1 MTDDTETFEG
11 TPPDA
16 EDQDQLADGPD
27 PGYDDIP
34 DDDDDETPLADE
46 DTDAED
52 DQVDDD
58 TELAQ
63 PPDGDEART
72 VPDAPE

>member
-1 MTDDTETFEG
+1 MTDETFEG

-27 PGYDDIP
+27 PGYDDV
-34 DDDDDETPLADE
+34 DDDDEAPLEDE
-46 DTDAED
+46 ETDQQD

-72 VPDAPE
+72 VPDAPES